1 MCRSLRSLPRYA
13 RVPIIITIIITLPTH
28 RCLSWRFHNSNEY
41 FLKLPQNHYILP
53 HTLQGTIMALNDILH
68 SYTST
73 TDCITAYVFE
83 SSFGGF
89 GVSLKDDDSGEFV
102 GCAIHGIKTIEEAIK
117 RAKSYVDMV

>member
-1 MCRSLRSLPRYA
+1 
-13 RVPIIITIIITLPTH
+13 
-28 RCLSWRFHNSNEY
+28 
-41 FLKLPQNHYILP
+41 
-53 HTLQGTIMALNDILH
+53 MALNDILH

-102 GCAIHGIKTIEEAIK
+102 SCSIHGIKTLEEAIK